1 MRRLVEDG
9 KTKRYKLVFVTI
21 LSAVVLVG
29 LSLETRKYVLA
40 SRKVEVETYSI
51 VGDFDASY
59 DEFFPRYYHA
69 TGLLTL
75 PYDNIVEPFEAW
87 YAGEKN
93 MSRIDYYYGMLYAVN
108 FSNVLNSIVI

>member
-1 MRRLVEDG
+1 MRRLLEDD
-9 KTKRYKLVFVTI
+9 KTKKYKLAFVTI
-21 LSAVVLVG
+21 LSVVVLVG
-29 LSLETRKYVLA
+29 LSLETRKYVLM
-40 SRKVEVETYSI
+40 SRKVEVKKYSI

-59 DEFFPRYYHA
+59 DQLFPRYYHA

-93 MSRIDYYYGMLYAVN
+93 MSRIDYYHGMLYTIN
-108 FSNVLNSIVI
+108 FSNVLNSIII